1 MRQSDSEL
9 KFGKMMTKSKNN
21 LNIDSTHDLKTGQI
35 NIESVDIDENFKN
48 SLNYGAEQHF
58 LTSQDNS

>member
-1 MRQSDSEL
+1 MRQSDYGF

-35 NIESVDIDENFKN
+35 NIKSMDIDENF
-48 SLNYGAEQHF
+48 
-58 LTSQDNS
+58 